1 MKFLNTISILCC
13 LLIAGYPEVS
23 YAQRSDQLADNG
35 APVGVSMRTQT
46 IQGKKA
52 IRVVVDSTISS
63 PNSPTFVKIKGTG
76 FRNGTIEVKVLS
88 RLVNPASGTARGFI
102 GVAFRINDSNSRFEG
117 IYIRPTNGR
126 ADDQLRRNHAT
137 QYFSYPD
144 YPFSRLRTESPGV
157 YESYAD
163 MGLDEWIQL
172 KIVVQ
177 DSRANLFLNGNSQP
191 CLIVNDLKL
200 GATASG
206 SIGLWVDF
214 GTEGFFTDL
223 TIHPEK

>member
-1 MKFLNTISILCC
+1 MKFLNAIPILCC
-13 LLIAGYPEVS
+13 LLTTGLPKVS
-23 YAQRSDQLADNG
+23 AAQNG
-35 APVGVSMRTQT
+35 IPVSVAMRTQT

-52 IRVVVDSTISS
+52 IRIVVDSTIAS
-63 PNSPTFVKIKGTG
+63 PNSPTFVKIKGTE
-76 FRNGTIEVKVLS
+76 FRNGTIEVKILS
-88 RLVNPASGTARGFI
+88 RLLDHTFSGARGFI
-102 GVAFRINDSNSRFEG
+102 GVAFRINEDNSRFEG

-172 KIVVQ
+172 KIVVK
-177 DSRANLFLNGNSQP
+177 DAGAKLFLNGNSQP
-191 CLIVNDLKL
+191 CLVINDLKL
-200 GATASG
+200 GAAARG

-223 TIHPEK
+223 TIHPDQ

>member
-1 MKFLNTISILCC
+1 MRFIKLTSTFCLFLVLVN
-13 LLIAGYPEVS
+13 AEVS
-23 YAQRSDQLADNG
+23 YGQNTGLLDNG
-35 APVGVSMRTQT
+35 IPVGVSMRAQT
-46 IQGKKA
+46 IKGKKA
-52 IRVVVDSTISS
+52 IRVVVDSNISNA
-63 PNSPTFVKIKGTG
+63 NSPTFVKIKGADLK
-76 FRNGTIEVKVLS
+76 NGTIEVKVLS
-88 RLVNPASGTARGFI
+88 RLLDPASGTARGFI
-102 GVAFRINDSNSRFEG
+102 GVAFRINESNDRFES

-144 YPFSRLRTESPGV
+144 YPFNRLRTESPGV

-177 DSRANLFLNGNSQP
+177 DVRAKLFLNGNTQP

-200 GATASG
+200 PIGSG
-206 SIGLWVDF
+206 SIGLWVDL

-223 TIHPEK
+223 TIHPDK

>member
-1 MKFLNTISILCC
+1 
-13 LLIAGYPEVS
+13 
-23 YAQRSDQLADNG
+23 
-35 APVGVSMRTQT
+35 
-46 IQGKKA
+46 
-52 IRVVVDSTISS
+52 
-63 PNSPTFVKIKGTG
+63 
-76 FRNGTIEVKVLS
+76 VKVLS